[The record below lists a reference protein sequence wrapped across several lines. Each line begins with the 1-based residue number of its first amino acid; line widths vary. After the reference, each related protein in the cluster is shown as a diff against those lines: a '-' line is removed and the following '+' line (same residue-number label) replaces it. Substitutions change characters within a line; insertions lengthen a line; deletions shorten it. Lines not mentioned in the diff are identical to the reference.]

1 MSETLELI
9 QSCLSSGEGLDIL
22 VESGPKNHANMDSLP
37 MRFGTHFE
45 SDAVVTL
52 ENIISAER
60 QVVEKKQQ
68 QIRHK
73 VVGTILINEKP
84 FPDTT
89 IILGDEKRQGRPFL
103 ITIWRNDTNT
113 ERGLSDLLVR
123 LRKLNQVTPQMLME
137 LYPSYEEGAL
147 KTRDDLIVGLRAY
160 DQVNADQTQKALDES
175 INNNDLLQNQIIEL
189 GDYAKQLEEDNVLLR
204 TEKASASLKS
214 QVPTPSEASI
224 LVNVI
229 ENELYNNSPCTVLV
243 FADGSRKQMKVGTF
257 DTNNEVTKKAKSLV
271 GRRVFTTC
279 WDPKHDPG
287 KWSQMGYFKNIYVT
301 TELEELTP
309 TQ

>member
-9 QSCLSSGEGLDIL
+9 QSCLSTGQSFDIL
-22 VESGPKNHANMDSLP
+22 VESGPKSHANMDSLP
-37 MRFGTHFE
+37 LRFGTHFE

-52 ENIISAER
+52 EHIISAER
-60 QVVEKKQQ
+60 QVVEKKRQE
-68 QIRHK
+68 IRHR
-73 VVGTILINEKP
+73 VVGTILINEKR

-103 ITIWRNDTNT
+103 ITIWRNDTDT

-137 LYPSYEEGAL
+137 LYPSYEKGAL
-147 KTRDDLIVGLRAY
+147 QTRDDLVVGLREY
-160 DQVNADQTQKALDES
+160 DQINADQMQKALDES

-189 GDYAKQLEEDNVLLR
+189 DDYAKQLEKDNILLR
-204 TEKASASLKS
+204 AEKASASLKS
-214 QVPTPSEASI
+214 QVPTPSDASV

-243 FADGSRKQMKVGTF
+243 FADGSRKQMKMATW
-257 DTNNEVTKKAKSLV
+257 DTSQEVTRKAKSLV
-271 GRRVFTTC
+271 GRHVFTTC
-279 WDPKHDPG
+279 WDPKSEPG
-287 KWSQMGYFKNIYVT
+287 KWSRMGYFKNIYVT
-301 TELEELTP
+301 TELEELIGA
-309 TQ
+309 